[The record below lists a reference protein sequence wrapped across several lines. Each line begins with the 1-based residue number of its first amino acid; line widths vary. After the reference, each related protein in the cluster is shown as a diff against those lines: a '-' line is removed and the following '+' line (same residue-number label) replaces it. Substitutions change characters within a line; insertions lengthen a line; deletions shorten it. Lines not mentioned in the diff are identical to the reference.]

1 MFHPFLNCLGWH
13 LLRLILVHSWLF
25 RWRWKCHKP
34 DLPGQSH
41 TNMYGWEIDPK
52 HIFKQ
57 RGKETECAKH
67 HTGNFLDSGGTGVSL
82 SFFKRAMR
90 LSRSATLFETGDGSS
105 CSFSGMFVSPPPST
119 SSTSITCFKFSILAC
134 NSSSLEATGTP
145 SLSS

>member
-1 MFHPFLNCLGWH
+1 MCQSCPNCLGWH
-13 LLRLILVHSWLF
+13 FLRLLIVQSWLF
-25 RWRWKCHKP
+25 RCRWKFHKP

-41 TNMYGWEIDPK
+41 TNMYGWAIDPK

-67 HTGNFLDSGGTGVSL
+67 HIGNFLESGGTGMSF

-90 LSRSATLFETGDGSS
+90 VSRSATLFETGEGSS
-105 CSFSGMFVSPPPST
+105 FFFSWVCFSPPPSK
-119 SSTSITCFKFSILAC
+119 SSISITCFKLSILAFS
-134 NSSSLEATGTP
+134 SSSLEATGTP